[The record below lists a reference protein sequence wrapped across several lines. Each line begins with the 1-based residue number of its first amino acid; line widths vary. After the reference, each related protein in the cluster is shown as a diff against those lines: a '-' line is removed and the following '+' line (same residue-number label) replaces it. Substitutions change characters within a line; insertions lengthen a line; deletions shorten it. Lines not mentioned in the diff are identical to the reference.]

1 MSGLSG
7 TALSVSLGGRPIIM
21 GVDCAVRDGE
31 VLAVLGPNGAGKTT
45 LIKALAGLLP
55 IESGTIEVAT
65 RPLAAFAPRERARTI
80 AYLAQN
86 GTIAWPLSV
95 AAVVGLGRLPHG
107 AVPDRLT
114 GADKDAVARA
124 IAAAD
129 LGGFETRAATALS
142 GGERA
147 RVLLA
152 RAFAVEAPILLCD
165 EPVAALDPRHQL
177 AVMAGLKQEAA
188 RGRAVAVVM
197 HDLALAARFADR
209 VIILSGGRKIAEGP
223 PRQALSAERIAA
235 AFGIEALTEERP
247 DGLLVLPWR
256 LKG

>member
-1 MSGLSG
+1 MTSLDA
-7 TALSVSLGGRPIIM
+7 TTVSVSLGGHRILSE
-21 GVDCAVRDGE
+21 VDCRVRDGE
-31 VLAVLGPNGAGKTT
+31 VLAILGPNGAGKTT
-45 LIKALAGLLP
+45 LVKALAGLLP
-55 IESGTIEVAT
+55 IDGGAVRLGE
-65 RPLAAFAPRERARTI
+65 RPLTELGPRERAKSI

-95 AAVVGLGRLPHG
+95 KAVVGLGRLPHG
-107 AVPDRLT
+107 AIPDRLS
-114 GADKDAVARA
+114 GADNDAVERA
-124 IAAAD
+124 ITAAD
-129 LGGFETRAATALS
+129 LTGFEARAATTLS

-177 AVMAGLKQEAA
+177 AVMGGLKQEAA

-223 PRQALSAERIAA
+223 PRAALSADGIAA
-235 AFGIEALTEERP
+235 AFGIEALTEERA

-256 LKG
+256 LKD

>member
-1 MSGLSG
+1 M
-7 TALSVSLGGRPIIM
+7 TALEAASVSVSLGGRRV
-21 GVDCAVRDGE
+21 VDAIDCRVRDGE

-45 LIKALAGLLP
+45 LVKALAGLLP
-55 IESGTIEVAT
+55 IEGGAVRCGE
-65 RPLAAFAPRERARTI
+65 RQLEELGPRERARSI

-86 GTIAWPLSV
+86 GIIAWPLSV

-107 AVPDRLT
+107 AIPDRLK

-129 LGGFETRAATALS
+129 LGGFETRSATTLP

-209 VIILSGGRKIAEGP
+209 VIILSQGRKIAEGP
-223 PRQALSAERIAA
+223 PRQALSADGIKA
-235 AFGIEALTEERP
+235 AFGIEALTEERS

-256 LKG
+256 LKD

>member
-1 MSGLSG
+1 MTSLE
-7 TALSVSLGGRPIIM
+7 AKAVSVSLGGRRIVSE
-21 GVDCAVRDGE
+21 VDCRLRDGE
-31 VLAVLGPNGAGKTT
+31 VLAILGPNGAGKTT
-45 LIKALAGLLP
+45 LVKALAGLLP
-55 IESGTIEVAT
+55 LEHGAVS
-65 RPLAAFAPRERARTI
+65 FAERSLTSLSPRERARSI

-86 GTIAWPLSV
+86 GIIAWPLSV

-107 AVPDRLT
+107 AIPDRLK
-114 GADKDAVARA
+114 GADKDAVERA

-129 LGGFETRAATALS
+129 LGGFETRTATTLS

-177 AVMAGLKQEAA
+177 AVMAGLQQEAA

-209 VIILSGGRKIAEGP
+209 VIILSQGRKIAEGP
-223 PRQALSAERIAA
+223 PRQALSAEGIVT
-235 AFGIEALTEERP
+235 AFGIEALTEERS

-256 LKG
+256 LKD